1 MRLVAGQGDA
11 GQQQHQEM
19 PTSLAARLQQRHAA
33 ATASKQQ
40 LPAPQPTQISDFT
53 CSSAD
58 ILTEQQRRQWGFGDL
73 GRVDLG
79 KSGASALRDSHVLY
93 KARQLTQDELVMA
106 LKRVFE
112 EYNLWDGGTSRSEM
126 DKIRFQRCVRD
137 SKLIQEMGCLTAAQV
152 DHVFHKIK
160 PHTRSKVNFVQ
171 FMEGLRHISMHHRI
185 SLNEVIERI
194 VVVGGPNRLSSD
206 SNQ

>member
-1 MRLVAGQGDA
+1 MHAVSCWLPNLLTMRLVAGQGDA

-137 SKLIQEMGCLTAAQV
+137 SKLIQVGSINHHVMG
-152 DHVFHKIK
+152 
-160 PHTRSKVNFVQ
+160 
-171 FMEGLRHISMHHRI
+171 
-185 SLNEVIERI
+185 LNEWLKIASHSQHQALLTTHDTDCI
-194 VVVGGPNRLSSD
+194 NPPGACNNAGMLSYHA
-206 SNQ
+206 

>member
-1 MRLVAGQGDA
+1 MVK
-11 GQQQHQEM
+11 
-19 PTSLAARLQQRHAA
+19 LAC
-33 ATASKQQ
+33 K
-40 LPAPQPTQISDFT
+40 
-53 CSSAD
+53 
-58 ILTEQQRRQWGFGDL
+58 
-73 GRVDLG
+73 
-79 KSGASALRDSHVLY
+79 
-93 KARQLTQDELVMA
+93 
-106 LKRVFE
+106 
-112 EYNLWDGGTSRSEM
+112 GGT
-126 DKIRFQRCVRD
+126 DIALV
-137 SKLIQEMGCLTAAQV
+137 LLLLLQEMGCLTAAQV